1 MANGLLRKK
10 SVTAILQE
18 AEQGMTDG
26 HGGTG
31 GMKRVLTVKDLTFF
45 GIAAV
50 IGTGVFTAIGS
61 ACFHGGPAVILLF
74 LITAVACGFAAY
86 CYAEFASTVPVSGS
100 AYTYSYVAFGE
111 IFAWIIGWDLLME
124 YAIGN
129 IAVAISWSQY
139 FVRVLSG
146 FNIHVPEWLTMDYFT
161 AHNGHQDAVDAL
173 AGGQQLTGLDES
185 MRHAYNAWELAPS
198 LGGLKVIMNVPA
210 LLITAV
216 ITYVVYIGIKESK
229 KANNFFVMIKLAI
242 ILLVIIAGAFYIK
255 PVNWTPFM
263 PNGFSGVLSGVS
275 AVFFAYIGFDAISTT
290 AEECK
295 NPQRDLPRS
304 MFNTLIICTVLYCI
318 LVLVL
323 TGMTNYARFDNVAD
337 PLAYVFQSQNSKLSN
352 VISGIIS
359 VSAIFV
365 IASVLLVY
373 QLGQPRI
380 WMSMSRDGL
389 LPGVFSKLHPKY
401 KTPSF
406 STILTGF
413 FVAIPA
419 LFLNLDVVIALTSI
433 GTLFAF
439 VLVCGGVLVLQNRPN
454 RPASRFKVP
463 YLNGRLIVPAL
474 LLVSLAIIV
483 MIDRSYMNDK
493 VQILSSG
500 AQKNALAITNTSP
513 YRIDRVSVSY
523 QGVGSRTVNGTQ
535 TFTNVAAGDTVTAP
549 LSGIDSVGEA
559 RVIRSSIESNEYKAE
574 TPGLHYFKSLFR
586 PEGIPMIFFWS
597 MVAIITVLSYRKNLS
612 LIPVLGLIS
621 CFYLMAQ
628 ESHTNWYRFLIWLV
642 IGLVIYFSYGY
653 RNSKLV
659 KSHLQMES

>member
-1 MANGLLRKK
+1 MANGLFRKK
-10 SVTAILQE
+10 SVSAILHE
-18 AEQGMTDG
+18 AEQGLSDG
-26 HGGTG
+26 HGG
-31 GMKRVLTVKDLTFF
+31 GMARVLTVKDLTFF

-139 FVRVLSG
+139 FVRVLNG
-146 FNIHVPEWLTMDYFT
+146 FNIHVPEWMTMDYFT
-161 AHNGHQDAVDAL
+161 AHNGYDTAMEAIKGGKAL
-173 AGGQQLTGLDES
+173 TALDGNVQA
-185 MRHAYNAWELAPS
+185 AYNAWEHSPMLGS
-198 LGGLKVIMNVPA
+198 LHVIMNIPA
-210 LLITAV
+210 LLIVAF

-229 KANNFFVMIKLAI
+229 KANNLFVMIKLVI
-242 ILLVIIAGAFYIK
+242 ILVVIIAGAFYVK
-255 PVNWTPFM
+255 TDNWTPFI

-295 NPQRDLPRS
+295 NPQRDLPKA

-323 TGMTNYARFDNVAD
+323 TGMTNYTKFDNVAD
-337 PLAYVFQSQNSKLSN
+337 PLAYVFQSQNSKASN
-352 VISGIIS
+352 WIAGIIS

-389 LPGVFSKLHPKY
+389 LPKVFSKLHPKY

-406 STILTGF
+406 STILTGL
-413 FVAIPA
+413 FVGIPA

-439 VLVCGGVLVLQNRPN
+439 VLVCGGVLVLQNRAV
-454 RPASRFKVP
+454 RPESKFRVP
-463 YLNGRLIVPAL
+463 YANGKFIVPLLFVAAIALIV
-474 LLVSLAIIV
+474 SLNK
-483 MIDRSYMNDK
+483 DFLNDK
-493 VQILSSG
+493 LHVHADAEPNNALRLDNNSNYTVDYVTVSYKYGTSG
-500 AQKNALAITNTSP
+500 ASAI
-513 YRIDRVSVSY
+513 D
-523 QGVGSRTVNGTQ
+523 
-535 TFTNVAAGDTVTAP
+535 TFTSVAPGGLILLHDKGVDSIREASVNSASIVSKSFSAEVP
-549 LSGIDSVGEA
+549 GIPY
-559 RVIRSSIESNEYKAE
+559 IK
-574 TPGLHYFKSLFR
+574 TLFT
-586 PEGIPMIFFWS
+586 PEGIPMLIFWL
-597 MVAIITVLSYRKNLS
+597 VAIFITVLSFTKNLS
-612 LIPVLGLIS
+612 LIPVLGLLS

-642 IGLVIYFSYGY
+642 IGLVIYFTYGY
-653 RNSKLV
+653 KNSKLIKAAV
-659 KSHLQMES
+659 